1 MGTAT
6 WSSSLPT
13 SQTIVLHV
21 NDPAE
26 CSALYG
32 SGTLT
37 CFVLPGSP
45 PAEDLSVKNTA
56 YAGFTRDYNWKIAK
70 SVDKTLVEQIG
81 GTATFNYT
89 VAVSQTATSDKGW
102 HSQGTIYLTNPNQS
116 FDFTGVNVTDV
127 VDDGGTCTVTGGTN
141 VTVPA
146 GVTKGL
152 AYSCSY
158 SSQPAYNT
166 SATSTATATWNA
178 SFNTPHTSASS
189 NASFTFNDGSNNNPK
204 AAGNKTVTV
213 TDTFN
218 NITTTLGT
226 VAATDT
232 FPFASQTY
240 TYSRTIN
247 VPQSNCVTYTNTATL
262 VEAKKSSNRTVKVCG
277 PANTG
282 ALTIGFWQG
291 TNGQSIITGQANSG
305 PCPSAAWLTQYNPFM
320 DLSSTADCST
330 TATYVSNIITAA
342 NASGSSMNARLKAQ
356 MLATALNVYFSD
368 PSLGGNIINA
378 PAPLGSVKIDLHKIC
393 QMVDGSGGTAT
404 CNGTLQNVSNAFG
417 GSQNLTVSQML
428 TYAASQSNLGGST
441 WYGNVKATQQH
452 AKDAFDSIN
461 NQVAFAP

>member
-1 MGTAT
+1 M
-6 WSSSLPT
+6 
-13 SQTIVLHV
+13 
-21 NDPAE
+21 
-26 CSALYG
+26 
-32 SGTLT
+32 
-37 CFVLPGSP
+37 
-45 PAEDLSVKNTA
+45 
-56 YAGFTRDYNWKIAK
+56 
-70 SVDKTLVEQIG
+70 
-81 GTATFNYT
+81 
-89 VAVSQTATSDKGW
+89 
-102 HSQGTIYLTNPNQS
+102 
-116 FDFTGVNVTDV
+116 
-127 VDDGGTCTVTGGTN
+127 
-141 VTVPA
+141 
-146 GVTKGL
+146 
-152 AYSCSY
+152 
-158 SSQPAYNT
+158 
-166 SATSTATATWNA
+166 
-178 SFNTPHTSASS
+178 
-189 NASFTFNDGSNNNPK
+189 
-204 AAGNKTVTV
+204 
-213 TDTFN
+213 
-218 NITTTLGT
+218 
-226 VAATDT
+226 AATDT

-305 PCPSAAWLTQYNPFM
+305 LCPSAAWLTQYNPFM

-428 TYAASQSNLGGST
+428 TYAASQANLRRQHLVWQREGDPATRQGCFRLNQQPGGVCPIDRGSHRL
-441 WYGNVKATQQH
+441 KAEGARWLFSSRLRLFSPLT
-452 AKDAFDSIN
+452 ILMLY
-461 NQVAFAP
+461 